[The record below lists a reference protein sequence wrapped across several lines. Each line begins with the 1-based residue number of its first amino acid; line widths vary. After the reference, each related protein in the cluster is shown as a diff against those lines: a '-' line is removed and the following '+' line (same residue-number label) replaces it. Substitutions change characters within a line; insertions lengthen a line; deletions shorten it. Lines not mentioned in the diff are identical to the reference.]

1 MFKTGVSGNGGSPR
15 PWLSIL
21 KWSSLDDSRV
31 PPFQETCKYF
41 KFYLVHF
48 HMLHETI
55 CIFSPIPRQTQYH
68 IKLVIYCIS
77 TYVYIYIY
85 INIYIYYYIYIYILI
100 YTYIYT
106 CKHPSTTLIPQFQVH
121 TYAED
126 ENLHLQLLRPKE
138 TTPEHLER
146 MNVEPMGVKQT

>member
-1 MFKTGVSGNGGSPR
+1 M
-15 PWLSIL
+15 
-21 KWSSLDDSRV
+21 
-31 PPFQETCKYF
+31 
-41 KFYLVHF
+41 
-48 HMLHETI
+48 
-55 CIFSPIPRQTQYH
+55 
-68 IKLVIYCIS
+68 
-77 TYVYIYIY
+77 YIYIY
-85 INIYIYYYIYIYILI
+85 KYIYILIFIYIIIYIYILI
-100 YTYIYT
+100 YIHIYIYT

>member
-41 KFYLVHF
+41 KFYLIHF

-55 CIFSPIPRQTQYH
+55 CTFSPIPRQTQYH

-77 TYVYIYIY
+77 TYVYIYILIY
-85 INIYIYYYIYIYILI
+85 ILYNIYIYI
-100 YTYIYT
+100 
-106 CKHPSTTLIPQFQVH
+106 CKHPSTALIPQFQVH